1 MNGKQLVNYGVTALV
16 VYFAYKILAPIIN
29 WIVYL
34 IPTVAIILII
44 IGCVKMYSE
53 K

>member
-1 MNGKQLVNYGVTALV
+1 MNGKQLVNYGLTALV
-16 VYFAYKILAPIIN
+16 VYFAYKILAPILD

-34 IPTVAIILII
+34 IPTVAVIMIIL
-44 IGCVKMYSE
+44 GCIRMYRG